1 MNIAP
6 QKEAKAPPVVP
17 KEQPVIEQ
25 PFSVRERVPSDW
37 EINPEGDII
46 VARNSSTAR
55 IYKGTVADFNKLLR
69 G

>member
-6 QKEAKAPPVVP
+6 QPKVVKPAEVEPVVT
-17 KEQPVIEQ
+17 EQ
-25 PFSVRERVPSDW
+25 PFSVRERIPSDW

-55 IYKGTVADFNKLLR
+55 IYKGTMADFNKLLR